1 MAIEEYNVVIVRHS
15 DSNSAVVVE
24 KDGGPETELELHKI
38 LNGINPTVGNGDYFL
53 DGLTNEGLE
62 RLEIFCYPLSQLP
75 NSDVAAV
82 LCSTSTRSVQT
93 ALAIA
98 TACQLSPT
106 DVRPID
112 ELREITPWP
121 HDQLALYQEDDGKRY
136 IKYMMLRGGSLED
149 AGEVVGKKEVDI
161 SDLKWP
167 DVGQETRTRNVTH
180 PRSREELEAT
190 VTRGRQLIR
199 DVANGLSTDKRTITV
214 VTHGG
219 VFNVLLGKYYC
230 DMKDGKLA
238 SSTVLKNLDAV
249 LCFFPSADDPEARL
263 QEKRWDQKWV
273 DQFGKHYRNLGDE
286 FEQSGQGDSNYEKD
300 YWKFNRE
307 AGDEVKGKDQGL
319 IQLLLAWPHTEKVV
333 RQKGVSS

>member
-1 MAIEEYNVVIVRHS
+1 
-15 DSNSAVVVE
+15 
-24 KDGGPETELELHKI
+24 
-38 LNGINPTVGNGDYFL
+38 
-53 DGLTNEGLE
+53 
-62 RLEIFCYPLSQLP
+62 
-75 NSDVAAV
+75 
-82 LCSTSTRSVQT
+82 
-93 ALAIA
+93 
-98 TACQLSPT
+98 
-106 DVRPID
+106 
-112 ELREITPWP
+112 
-121 HDQLALYQEDDGKRY
+121 
-136 IKYMMLRGGSLED
+136 MLRGGSLED
-149 AGEVVGKKEVDI
+149 AGEVVGKKKSI
-161 SDLKWP
+161 SATSS
-167 DVGQETRTRNVTH
+167 GQI
-180 PRSREELEAT
+180 REELEAT

-199 DVANGLSTDKRTITV
+199 DVANGLSTDKRTIIV